1 MYPLLASTVFL
12 TPIFAFSQASNSV
25 TISAGTLQGGICPGS
40 TASFYLNVPYAIPP
54 VGDLR
59 FTSPQAY
66 SGKYPTGTYDASTPG
81 AACIQFGTTFVEG
94 GPTSEDW

>member
-1 MYPLLASTVFL
+1 MYFLLASVVLF
-12 TPIFAFSQASNSV
+12 TPTFALSQATNSV
-25 TISAGTLQGGICPGS
+25 ETSAGTLKGGTCPGS

-66 SGKYPTGTYDASTPG
+66 SGNYPSGTYNASTPG
-81 AACIQFGTTFVEG
+81 AACIQFGTTFVEEG
-94 GPTSEDW
+94 ATSEDW